1 MNSQLY
7 IETTLMKFTLQR
19 FGAEQIDIDPQSIIT
34 FPNGIAPFGDCT
46 HYKLIH
52 EEGKTSIFWLQSL
65 DDAELLFSVTDPDL
79 LKVSYEVALTD
90 EEQKLLQVA
99 AGDELLLAVIVYRD
113 EGVATESLKVN
124 TRAPI
129 VLNLSKRLGLQKLLQ
144 EFETSVS
151 IKGS

>member
-1 MNSQLY
+1 
-7 IETTLMKFTLQR
+7 MKFTLQR

-34 FPNGIAPFGDCT
+34 FPRGIPPFESCT
-46 HYKLIH
+46 RYKLFH
-52 EEGKTSIFWLQSL
+52 EVGKTSIFWLQSL
-65 DDAELLFSVTDPDL
+65 DDKDVLFSVTDPDL
-79 LKVSYEVALTD
+79 LKVSYEVTLTD
-90 EEQKLLQVA
+90 EEQTLLQVT

-113 EGVATESLKVN
+113 DDAATASLKVN

-129 VLNLSKRLGLQKLLQ
+129 VLNLSRRLGLQKLLQ